1 VNKITLITYPDFY
14 HNKSK
19 KVLLVNT
26 VAEERAFIN
35 SWLLANPIELTV
47 YLYNN
52 EDQIDWLLNVINQVD
67 TAYINVD
74 NSTDISYYYISYL
87 VSLTNTTW
95 NSTKIDYSIINKEK
109 ASNINEYMAR
119 NWLG

>member
-1 VNKITLITYPDFY
+1 MNKVTLITYPDFY

-26 VAEERAFIN
+26 LAEEQTLVN

-52 EDQIDWLLNVINQVD
+52 DGQVDWLLNVINQID

-74 NSTDISYYYISYL
+74 NSTDMSYYYMSYL

-95 NSTKIDYSIINKEK
+95 NSTTIDYSNINKQK

-119 NWLG
+119 NWLD